1 MKRKT
6 WFDRYL
12 EAIERSGDI
21 TLRWW
26 YQRQKAKEE
35 LLSKREHDRLVHDT
49 ANEVLSRIDATV
61 DATEIIE
68 AIDEIQRRLD
78 ELGE

>member
-1 MKRKT
+1 MVVSKT
-6 WFDRYL
+6 D
-12 EAIERSGDI
+12 
-21 TLRWW
+21 
-26 YQRQKAKEE
+26 AKEE

-78 ELGE
+78 DLGE

>member
-61 DATEIIE
+61 GATEIIE

>member
-1 MKRKT
+1 MRQKSMME
-6 WFDRYL
+6 RYL
-12 EAIERSGDI
+12 EAAQKSGDI

-26 YQRQKAKEE
+26 YQKQMAREA
-35 LLSKREHDRLVHDT
+35 LLSKAEHDRLVHDT

-61 DATEIIE
+61 DVTEIIE